1 MMKMLA
7 RTLVPLA
14 LLLAAQTA
22 AAQVGEKKFLTL
34 DGAKKAAAA
43 AEADARR
50 RNLPVVIAVVD
61 DAGELLVLERMD
73 GTQTGSLKVGIGKA
87 RTAAQ
92 FKRPTKFF
100 EDQIKNGRIVT
111 LALAGFHAAA
121 GRRADL
127 RRGAVRRR
135 DRRLGRLA
143 AGGRGHRHGRRQC
156 GRIGDAMKRALP
168 AGCGIGLRKEHF
180 DVVLGEKPA
189 VPFFEVISENF
200 MVDGG
205 RPLAVLERVRRDY
218 PLAVHGVSLSL
229 GSAEPVDR
237 AYLARLKTLVDRFD
251 PAVVSDHLCWT
262 GIGGHNS
269 HDLLPMP
276 LTEEAARAT
285 ARKIRQVQDALGRR
299 ILVENI
305 SSYVEFSASA
315 LSEGEFLRDVAEKAD
330 CGILLDV
337 NNLYVNSRNHGL
349 DTGRFL
355 DRIPAG
361 RVGQMHLAGHED
373 HGDLVIDTHDHP
385 VADAVWAL
393 YEEALRRFGPVPTL
407 IEWDAQ
413 IPPFEVVLAEARR
426 AEAVQAS
433 VRAEGEAHART
444 AA

>member
-1 MMKMLA
+1 M
-7 RTLVPLA
+7 
-14 LLLAAQTA
+14 
-22 AAQVGEKKFLTL
+22 
-34 DGAKKAAAA
+34 
-43 AEADARR
+43 
-50 RNLPVVIAVVD
+50 
-61 DAGELLVLERMD
+61 
-73 GTQTGSLKVGIGKA
+73 S
-87 RTAAQ
+87 
-92 FKRPTKFF
+92 
-100 EDQIKNGRIVT
+100 
-111 LALAGFHAAA
+111 
-121 GRRADL
+121 
-127 RRGAVRRR
+127 
-135 DRRLGRLA
+135 
-143 AGGRGHRHGRRQC
+143 
-156 GRIGDAMKRALP
+156 RALP

-237 AYLARLKTLVDRFD
+237 AYLARLKSLVDRFD

-349 DTGRFL
+349 DPRRFL

-433 VRAEGEAHART
+433 VRSEGEAHART

>member
-1 MMKMLA
+1 
-7 RTLVPLA
+7 
-14 LLLAAQTA
+14 
-22 AAQVGEKKFLTL
+22 
-34 DGAKKAAAA
+34 
-43 AEADARR
+43 
-50 RNLPVVIAVVD
+50 
-61 DAGELLVLERMD
+61 
-73 GTQTGSLKVGIGKA
+73 
-87 RTAAQ
+87 
-92 FKRPTKFF
+92 
-100 EDQIKNGRIVT
+100 
-111 LALAGFHAAA
+111 
-121 GRRADL
+121 
-127 RRGAVRRR
+127 
-135 DRRLGRLA
+135 
-143 AGGRGHRHGRRQC
+143 
-156 GRIGDAMKRALP
+156 
-168 AGCGIGLRKEHF
+168 
-180 DVVLGEKPA
+180 VLGEKPA

-218 PLAVHGVSLSL
+218 PVAVHGVSLSL

-237 AYLARLKTLVDRFD
+237 AYLVRLKRLVDRFD

-285 ARKIRQVQDALGRR
+285 ARKIRQVQDVLGRR

-330 CGILLDV
+330 CGILLDL

-349 DTGRFL
+349 DPRRFL

-385 VADAVWAL
+385 VSDAVWAL
-393 YEEALRRFGPVPTL
+393 YEDALRRFGPVPTL
-407 IEWDAQ
+407 IEWDAR
-413 IPPFEVVLAEARR
+413 IPPFEVVRAEARR

-433 VRAEGEAHART
+433 VRAEGEAHARS